1 MEKSKK
7 KTNRGSNVPPLRS
20 QAQEVWNKTLKLL
33 SQKAVFIPVAL
44 VLVIAIVAIALVTQN
59 SSTEADSKT
68 TQQSSPEGNQG
79 NQQNPSGKPG
89 QSPTPTST
97 KSPSPQSS
105 SSASSGTQ
113 AQVYEDNWLEFEQSL
128 STCQLQETQNITGA
142 GAKGFPSRRSIPST
156 GNIKIAIIPVDF
168 SNAVGS
174 GDPQAMFRDDVNQIV
189 SWGAYF
195 SRGKMSYEVDLSATS
210 WIRAPRGADWYT
222 CTSCGKG
229 STVDKQPQQA
239 GIQELVTAAD
249 PYYDFSDV
257 DYLYFVV
264 PLQAEQQFGTA
275 PIGGGTFNSNE
286 GSFSAQ
292 AYGEMGGSYG
302 MQTDRTKIWDHAV
315 HEILHPQGFIGH
327 GPSNG
332 SGYYISTD
340 QWGPSKAVT
349 SWEAFLNGWFDT
361 NEVLCL
367 RKDSLNKE
375 IYISLDSIDN
385 FGAGKESIMIRL
397 SSDELIVIER
407 RGPGPFTT
415 VCTSCFRPN
424 ESGFTA
430 YRVNVNAAQYR
441 NDSDPNGDSRNF
453 WSYLGTQGK
462 PVITNF
468 VEYSGV
474 KITRISETQVK
485 ISVS

>member
-7 KTNRGSNVPPLRS
+7 KTRLETNTSSMRS
-20 QAQEVWNKTLKLL
+20 KVLGIWKKSVNLFT
-33 SQKAVFIPVAL
+33 QKVVFIPVGM
-44 VLVIAIVAIALVTQN
+44 VLVISIISVALVSQN
-59 SSTEADSKT
+59 SSTGVDSISPKN
-68 TQQSSPEGNQG
+68 SSSEDNQG
-79 NQQNPSGKPG
+79 AQQNSSDEPS
-89 QSPTPTST
+89 QSPTPIST
-97 KSPSPQSS
+97 KSPSPKASS
-105 SSASSGTQ
+105 SGGTGAQ
-113 AQVYEDNWLEFEQSL
+113 AQVFEDNWTEFEQSL
-128 STCQLQETQNITGA
+128 STCQLQETSNISGA
-142 GAKGFPSRRSIPST
+142 GSKGFPARRSIPST

-239 GIQELVTAAD
+239 GIQELVSAAD
-249 PYYDFSDV
+249 PYYDFSGV

-264 PLQAEQQFGTA
+264 PIEAEQQFGTA

-286 GSFSAQ
+286 GSFTAQ
-292 AYGEMGGSYG
+292 AYGEMGASYG
-302 MQTDRTKIWDHAV
+302 IQTDRTKIWDHAV

-349 SWEAFLNGWFDT
+349 SWEAFLNGWFDS

-367 RKDSLNKE
+367 RKETLNQE
-375 IYISLDSIDN
+375 TYISLDSIDN
-385 FGAGKESIMIRL
+385 FGPGKESIMIRL

-407 RGPGPFTT
+407 RGPGPFSS
-415 VCTSCFRPN
+415 VCSGCFRPN

-430 YRVNVNAAQYR
+430 YRVNVNAAQFR
-441 NDSDPNGDSRNF
+441 DDSDPNGDSKNF
-453 WSYLGTQGK
+453 WSYLGVQGK

-474 KITRISETQVK
+474 KITRISDTQVK

>member
-1 MEKSKK
+1 MEKSRKK
-7 KTNRGSNVPPLRS
+7 IKSETDASPLRS
-20 QAQEVWNKTLKLL
+20 KVQEFWNKTLKAM
-33 SQKAVFIPVAL
+33 SQKAAFIPVAV
-44 VLVIAIVAIALVTQN
+44 VLVIAVVAVAFGAQN
-59 SSTEADSKT
+59 GPTKADSKT
-68 TQQSSPEGNQG
+68 SQELSSEGNQG
-79 NQQNPSGKPG
+79 NQQNPSGKPDG
-89 QSPTPTST
+89 SPSRTSI
-97 KSPSPQSS
+97 KSPNPH
-105 SSASSGTQ
+105 SSGAAGTGAQTQ
-113 AQVYEDNWLEFEQSL
+113 VFEDNWLEFEQSL
-128 STCQLQETQNITGA
+128 STCQLQETQNMTGA
-142 GAKGFPSRRSIPST
+142 GAKGFPARRSIPST

-174 GDPQAMFRDDVNQIV
+174 GDPEAMFRDDVDQIV
-189 SWGAYF
+189 SWGSYF
-195 SRGKMSYEVDLSATS
+195 SRGRMNYEVDLSATS

-229 STVDKQPQQA
+229 STSDKQPQQA

-249 PYYDFSDV
+249 PYYDFSGV

-264 PLQAEQQFGTA
+264 PIEAEQQFGTA

-286 GSFSAQ
+286 GSFTAQ

-302 MQTDRTKIWDHAV
+302 LQMDRTKIWDHAV

-349 SWEAFLNGWFDT
+349 SWEAFLNGWFDS

-367 RKDSLNKE
+367 KKELLNQDV
-375 IYISLDSIDN
+375 YISLDSIDN
-385 FGAGKESIMIRL
+385 FGPGKESIMVRL
-397 SSDELIVIER
+397 SAEELIVIER

-415 VCTSCFRPN
+415 VCTNCFRPN

-441 NDSDPNGDSRNF
+441 DDSDPNGDSKNF
-453 WSYLGTQGK
+453 WSYLGVQGK

-474 KITRISETQVK
+474 KITKVSETQVK

>member
-1 MEKSKK
+1 MEKSRRKNKSVSKLANPFSKAKALWKSTVIFFSKK
-7 KTNRGSNVPPLRS
+7 FVFVPI
-20 QAQEVWNKTLKLL
+20 A
-33 SQKAVFIPVAL
+33 VAL
-44 VLVIAIVAIALVTQN
+44 VVTIVAVALFGQN
-59 SSTEADSKT
+59 DLQASDPKSSETPSTEF
-68 TQQSSPEGNQG
+68 TQAPEVHSSGE
-79 NQQNPSGKPG
+79 PSA
-89 QSPTPTST
+89 SPVPSAS
-97 KSPSPQSS
+97 KSPSPQASS
-105 SSASSGTQ
+105 SSEAVAQ
-113 AQVYEDNWLEFEQSL
+113 APIYADNWLEFEQSL

-142 GAKGFPSRRSIPST
+142 GAKGFPARRSIPST

-195 SRGKMSYEVDLSATS
+195 SRGKMSYEVDLSAPS

-249 PYYDFSDV
+249 PYYDFTDV

-264 PLQAEQQFGTA
+264 PIEAEQQFGTA

-286 GSFSAQ
+286 GSFTAQ

-302 MQTDRTKIWDHAV
+302 LQTDRTKIWDHAV

-349 SWEAFLNGWFDT
+349 SWEAFLNGWFDS

-367 RKDSLNKE
+367 KKE
-375 IYISLDSIDN
+375 SINQELYISLDSIDN
-385 FGAGKESIMIRL
+385 FGPGKESIMVRL

-415 VCTSCFRPN
+415 VCSNCFRPN

-430 YRVNVNAAQYR
+430 YRVNVNAALYR
-441 NDSDPNGDSRNF
+441 NDSDPDGDSKNF
-453 WSYLGTQGK
+453 WSYLGVQGK
-462 PVITNF
+462 PVITSF

-474 KITRISETQVK
+474 KITKVSETQVK

>member
-1 MEKSKK
+1 MAKSKSESK
-7 KTNRGSNVPPLRS
+7 SESK
-20 QAQEVWNKTLKLL
+20 
-33 SQKAVFIPVAL
+33 SQKLTKNANEFWAKTFRLLAKPNAYIPVLILTA
-44 VLVIAIVAIALVTQN
+44 IAIAAIAFSVQNGSQLTDSN
-59 SSTEADSKT
+59 SSQDPSAGS
-68 TQQSSPEGNQG
+68 TQVPEID
-79 NQQNPSGKPG
+79 PSVKPG
-89 QSPTPTST
+89 QSQTP
-97 KSPSPQSS
+97 KGNLAPSPQ
-105 SSASSGTQ
+105 ASSGGSAALAPT
-113 AQVYEDNWLEFEQSL
+113 YLDNWIEFEQSL
-128 STCQLQETQNITGA
+128 STCQLQETRNISGA
-142 GAKGFPSRRSIPST
+142 GSKGFPARRSIPST

-174 GDPQAMFRDDVNQIV
+174 GDPQAMFRDDVNEIV
-189 SWGAYF
+189 RWGAYF

-222 CTSCGKG
+222 CTRCGKG
-229 STVDKQPQQA
+229 STEDKQSQQA
-239 GIQELVTAAD
+239 GIQELITAAD
-249 PYYDFSDV
+249 PIYDFSDV
-257 DYLYFVV
+257 DYIYFVV
-264 PLQAEQQFGTA
+264 PQQAEQQFGTA
-275 PIGGGTFNSNE
+275 PIGGGLFNSNE
-286 GSFSAQ
+286 GSFTAQ
-292 AYGEMGGSYG
+292 AYGEMGASYG
-302 MQTDRTKIWDHAV
+302 IQTDRTKIWDHAV

-349 SWEAFLNGWFDT
+349 SWEAFLNGWFDS

-367 RKDSLNKE
+367 KKETLNQD

-385 FGAGKESIMIRL
+385 FGPGKESIMVRL

-407 RGPGPFTT
+407 RGPGPFSS
-415 VCTSCFRPN
+415 VCNGCFRPN

-430 YRVNVNAAQYR
+430 YRVNVNAAQFR
-441 NDSDPNGDSRNF
+441 DDSDPNGDLKNF
-453 WSYLGTQGK
+453 WSYLGVQGK

-474 KITRISETQVK
+474 KITRISDTQVK

>member
-1 MEKSKK
+1 MMEKSRK
-7 KTNRGSNVPPLRS
+7 KTKLETNASSVRS
-20 QAQEVWNKTLKLL
+20 KVLGLWKKSTTLF
-33 SQKAVFIPVAL
+33 SQKVVFIPVSV
-44 VLVIAIVAIALVTQN
+44 VLVIAIVAVALVSQN
-59 SSTEADSKT
+59 SSTGANSMASKN
-68 TQQSSPEGNQG
+68 SSSEGDQG
-79 NQQNPSGKPG
+79 TKQNSSGKPS
-89 QSPTPTST
+89 QSPTAN
-97 KSPSPQSS
+97 KSPSPKASS
-105 SSASSGTQ
+105 SGGIGAQ
-113 AQVYEDNWLEFEQSL
+113 AQVFEDNWIQFEQSL
-128 STCQLQETQNITGA
+128 STCQLQETRNISGA
-142 GAKGFPSRRSIPST
+142 GSKGFPARRSIPST

-174 GDPQAMFRDDVNQIV
+174 GDPQAMFRDDVNEIV
-189 SWGAYF
+189 RWGAYF
-195 SRGKMSYEVDLSATS
+195 SRGKMSYQVDLSATS

-264 PLQAEQQFGTA
+264 PLEAEQQFGTA
-275 PIGGGTFNSNE
+275 PIGGGTFTSNE
-286 GSFSAQ
+286 GSFSAL

-302 MQTDRTKIWDHAV
+302 VQTDRTKIWDHAV

-349 SWEAFLNGWFDT
+349 SWEAFLNGWFDS
-361 NEVLCL
+361 NEILCL
-367 RKDSLNKE
+367 RKETLDQE

-385 FGAGKESIMIRL
+385 FGPGKESVMVRL
-397 SSDELIVIER
+397 SSDELIIIER
-407 RGPGPFTT
+407 RAPGPFST
-415 VCTSCFRPN
+415 VCSGCYRPN

-430 YRVNVNAAQYR
+430 YRVNVNAAQFR
-441 NDSDPNGDSRNF
+441 DDSDPNGDSKNF
-453 WSYLGTQGK
+453 WSYLGVQGK

-474 KITRISETQVK
+474 KITRISDSQVK

>member
-1 MEKSKK
+1 MAQSRKNNNSETKVFS
-7 KTNRGSNVPPLRS
+7 LLS

-33 SQKAVFIPVAL
+33 SQKAVFIPVAV
-44 VLVIAIVAIALVTQN
+44 VLVIAIVAVALVTQN
-59 SSTEADSKT
+59 ISTEADSKT
-68 TQQSSPEGNQG
+68 TQNSSSEGNQD

-89 QSPTPTST
+89 QSPSPTS
-97 KSPSPQSS
+97 KKLPSPKSS
-105 SSASSGTQ
+105 SSASA

-142 GAKGFPSRRSIPST
+142 GAKGFPARRSIPST

-264 PLQAEQQFGTA
+264 PLEAEQQFGTA

-292 AYGEMGGSYG
+292 AYGEMGASYG
-302 MQTDRTKIWDHAV
+302 IQTDRTRIWDHAV

-361 NEVLCL
+361 NEILCL
-367 RKDSLNKE
+367 RKESLSKE

-474 KITRISETQVK
+474 KITRVSETQVK